1 MKTLATTCLILVIVL
16 VSLSAY
22 LRLDHSGIGCA
33 AWPACYGNIGIPDT
47 NMPTVDDAYQ
57 RLLEEAT
64 QPLSWAT
71 PLHRLVASVLGLSIL
86 ALCLM
91 SLQSG
96 KNRTISFGLLAL
108 TVYLAWLGIR
118 SGSLHDPA
126 VVMGNL
132 SGGFAMLGALGWLVF
147 RRDSRPQGGNAGFL
161 LRLAT
166 TVAIV
171 MLGTQILLGGLTS
184 ANFAASACQTLPDC
198 HGSWLPGANLATA
211 FDLSRVHEISDTG
224 MVLGGPERADI
235 HKLHRLA
242 AILTILAVVSA
253 GIMAT
258 RAGRDLRRIGT
269 IVLSVVILEFAVGV
283 SAILTAIPIGIA
295 VAHNWLAAILL
306 LLLLKLLSESRYSAG

>member
-1 MKTLATTCLILVIVL
+1 MKTLATTSLILVIVL

-147 RRDSRPQGGNAGFL
+147 REDSRPQGGDVGFL

-166 TVAIV
+166 TAAIV
-171 MLGTQILLGGLTS
+171 ILGAQILLGGLTS

-258 RAGRDLRRIGT
+258 RAGRDLRLIGT

-283 SAILTAIPIGIA
+283 SAILTAIPIGVA